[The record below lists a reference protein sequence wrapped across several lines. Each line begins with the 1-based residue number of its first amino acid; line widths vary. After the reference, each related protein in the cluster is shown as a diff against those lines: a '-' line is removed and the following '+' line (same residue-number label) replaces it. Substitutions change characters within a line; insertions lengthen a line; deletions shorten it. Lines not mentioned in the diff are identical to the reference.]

1 MWAQKLVAPR
11 QFRLVD
17 VPTLTAEDAGAGEV
31 LLRVL
36 AGGVC
41 GSDLPAFVGAQSSYG
56 SRAGV
61 AALPGFPMHEV
72 VGEVLA
78 TRDPDVPVGSTVV
91 GWDTG
96 FAALAERTVTRG
108 SDLVPFDAALPP
120 HVAVMLQPL
129 ACVLYAVEQLG
140 DVRGRRVAVL
150 GQGPIGLL
158 FSHVLKTAGASSVV
172 GVDRVD
178 RSASAADFNVDA
190 PVCSDVAGWVEGL
203 RDADRPDVVVEAI
216 GHQVATLDQSIEA
229 VAPTGLVYYF
239 GVPDHPTY
247 PIDLAAL
254 FRKNATLK
262 SGITLERRRML
273 LAADAYLR
281 DFPGLAPSYVTHVV
295 TAGKAQ
301 EAYELAASPAPGQH
315 KITVSMS
322 R

>member
-1 MWAQKLVAPR
+1 MWAQKLVGPR
-11 QFRLVD
+11 EFRLVD
-17 VPTLTAEDAGAGEV
+17 VPMLTADDAGEGEV

-41 GSDLPAFVGAQSSYG
+41 GSDLPAFAGAESTYG
-56 SRAGV
+56 SQAGV
-61 AALPGFPMHEV
+61 DARPGFPMHEV

-78 TRDPDVPVGSTVV
+78 SRDRHISVGSLVV

-108 SDLVPFDAALPP
+108 SDLAEFDQALAP

-140 DVRGRRVAVL
+140 DLTDRSVAVL

-158 FSHVLKTAGASSVV
+158 FSHVLKTAGAASVV

-178 RSASAADFNVDA
+178 RSASASDFRVDLT
-190 PVCSDVAGWVEGL
+190 VCSDVAGWVACLREG
-203 RDADRPDVVVEAI
+203 DRPDVVVEAI
-216 GHQVATLDQSIEA
+216 GHQVTTLDQSINA

-247 PIDLAAL
+247 PVDLGAL

-262 SGITLERRRML
+262 TGITLQRRRML
-273 LAADAYLR
+273 SAAGAYLR
-281 DFPGLAPSYVTHVV
+281 ACPGLATSYVTHVV
-295 TAGKAQ
+295 GAALAQ
-301 EAYELAASPAPGQH
+301 EAYERAAHPTPGQH
-315 KITVSMS
+315 KITVSTS
-322 R
+322 S